1 MNLEELEKM
10 KKKPAAAP
18 KVLQPDDI
26 APREEKVVPG
36 KEFGQHLMDQL
47 DAAIQRDK
55 TEMYESVV
63 KPAKEAMEEKEMFG
77 DKGEE
82 AYFEGDI
89 DAAAPAIKPVVAN
102 AQIPEETNIMKAEPE
117 KRLDTAMLETGFE
130 DDELDEPTSTTHPV
144 YHQDPKVIEP
154 VVVEKAPEPEE
165 ETPVALKIITNP
177 MDVKP
182 EAYQSVLGSDSSDD
196 EISKLLGTEDG
207 ETEEDRAESSEREE
221 SLIRI
226 GYMTFKDDKEKE
238 DYRQT
243 IKKNISPFTNVI
255 NLGEYTVSKKPLAT
269 SKMLKAISE
278 TPAKMANWIFSSTG
292 RPFTMS
298 EFKGSEVEKLV
309 VNDGN
314 SDDGMENIRQQR
326 TACNLFYKH
335 IVDANKPSTF
345 EGWMKTVA
353 YEDFQDNYFGAYRAC
368 FSNDTNYVPYTCASC
383 KHTFM
388 DLKPLRDMVKFDDEE
403 TTNIVTQMIA
413 RDTTSSGKIEGS
425 EMFQIANNIVVAV
438 NKQSL
443 YTVLVE
449 IPALPNKLLQNYSEM
464 VGIISHITD
473 IYIVDNETKDLLPVD
488 THPVPGDMSKTV
500 KNKYKVYFDIINS
513 LSSDQYDYLNAI
525 VAEFNMTRNNEL
537 AKKIK
542 YVKPSAV
549 CPKCGKEIG
558 EIETSPSFLLFIRH
572 RLQITPLS

>member
-10 KKKPAAAP
+10 KKKPTSAP

-26 APREEKVVPG
+26 APREEKEVPG

-55 TEMYESVV
+55 VEMYETVV
-63 KPAKEAMEEKEMFG
+63 KPVKEAMEEKEMFG
-77 DKGEE
+77 EKGED

-89 DAAAPAIKPVVAN
+89 DAVTPVINPITAN
-102 AQIPEETNIMKAEPE
+102 AQIPEESNITKP
-117 KRLDTAMLETGFE
+117 DTAKKLSTTLETGFE
-130 DDELDEPTSTTHPV
+130 DEEEDEPVPPTHPV
-144 YHQDPKVIEP
+144 YHQEETKAVEPVIAEKTEPVEEAP
-154 VVVEKAPEPEE
+154 VVVP
-165 ETPVALKIITNP
+165 KIITNP

-182 EAYQSVLGSDSSDD
+182 EAYQTILSSDNSDD
-196 EISKLLGTEDG
+196 EVSKLLATEDG
-207 ETEEDRAESSEREE
+207 ETEEDVAENNERDE

-226 GYMTFKDDKEKE
+226 GYMAFKDDKEKE

-425 EMFQIANNIVVAV
+425 EMFQIANNIVVAI

-473 IYIVDNETKDLLPVD
+473 IYIADSETKDLLPVD
-488 THPVPGDMSKTV
+488 TKPVPGDLSKTV

-537 AKKIK
+537 SKKIK